1 MTPSAGN
8 AIGNVKGV
16 MIASSAAAAS
26 GPLMC
31 ALTTWPA
38 QAIAVRR
45 LRHFLI
51 SQGLRSSHAE
61 RAAVTA
67 VLTTESASIGDAVE
81 PEWVGRIIGDCAL
94 WKVPSGVRLYAA
106 CFNKVDLDAA
116 GHTQVVAAE
125 VILLL
130 MHVTLLGK
138 S

>member
-1 MTPSAGN
+1 MYPDGSTIVLCVAGADVIGQPLCEENVCRSAQ
-8 AIGNVKGV
+8 V
-16 MIASSAAAAS
+16 AAAV
-26 GPLMC
+26 G
-31 ALTTWPA
+31 
-38 QAIAVRR
+38 
-45 LRHFLI
+45 
-51 SQGLRSSHAE
+51 
-61 RAAVTA
+61 
-67 VLTTESASIGDAVE
+67 ASIGDAVE